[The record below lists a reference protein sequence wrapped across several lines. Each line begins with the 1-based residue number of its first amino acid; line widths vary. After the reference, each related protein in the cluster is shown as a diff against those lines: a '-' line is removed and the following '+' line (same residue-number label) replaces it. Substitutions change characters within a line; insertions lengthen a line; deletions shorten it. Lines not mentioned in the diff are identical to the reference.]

1 MRKARIALTA
11 VLVTT
16 LGLGLTACGGDSED
30 GAAEKESP
38 TATVPAPD
46 GASPSAD
53 GGKSEG
59 GDAQPAGDVTA
70 PGAGLKVGDKAVLP
84 FEYAKKKGTLAIT
97 VTAIDKG
104 TEADMSQFGERAKG
118 LTPYF
123 IKMKVENVGDTDL
136 SRAYVQLRGLLDG
149 GQSTGV
155 SLIGEIPGK
164 CDRNPRPPSSV
175 RECRSRPARSPRRR
189 AAMSRAP
196 NSTKATRTATSRSS
210 GPPADPS
217 PDTARRARGVVQ
229 GGPDGAHG

>member
-1 MRKARIALTA
+1 MRKARTALTA

-16 LGLGLTACGGDSED
+16 LGLGLTACGGDSDD
-30 GAAEKESP
+30 GATEQESP

-46 GASPSAD
+46 GAGPSAD
-53 GGKSEG
+53 GGENEG

-155 SLIGEIPGK
+155 SLIGDIPGK
-164 CDRNPRPPSSV
+164 CDKESA
-175 RECRSRPARSPRRR
+175 PAEFGKGVSFETCSL
-189 AAMSRAP
+189 AASQ
-196 NSTKATRTATSRSS
+196 S
-210 GPPADPS
+210 GDVTGAEFDEGDAYSDKP
-217 PDTARRARGVVQ
+217 VVWTV
-229 GGPDGAHG
+229 G